1 MKFEKGHKPI
11 YILPQVYMCEGLGAE
26 FLQDA
31 RHRQVERVFGREQ
44 HTATVRQ
51 ESRGEATLTQHLA
64 VSLRFDHGQDVMCQ

>member
-1 MKFEKGHKPI
+1 M

-31 RHRQVERVFGREQ
+31 RHRQVQRVFGSEQ

-51 ESRGEATLTQHLA
+51 ESGDEATLTQHLA
-64 VSLRFDHGQDVMCQ
+64 VSLRFDHGQDVMRQ